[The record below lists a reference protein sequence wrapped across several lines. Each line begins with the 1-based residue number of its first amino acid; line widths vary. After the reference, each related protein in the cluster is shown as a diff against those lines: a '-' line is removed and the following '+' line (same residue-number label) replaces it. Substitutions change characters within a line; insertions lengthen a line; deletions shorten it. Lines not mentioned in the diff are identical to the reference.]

1 MIKRHY
7 FITIL
12 IVFLSS
18 CASKKDVYYF
28 QDIDNSVV
36 EQSFKFLN
44 IQLGDILDIK
54 IKALEPE
61 SVSIFER
68 QPSLG
73 VQQQQ
78 VQNRVIDGYLVANDG
93 TISLPIIGTIQ
104 AANKSTQTL
113 ALEVE
118 KALDSYIRDPSVNV
132 RILNFKF
139 SALGEVKT
147 PGTFTVMEELI
158 SIPQALGLAGDLTI
172 NGDRKH
178 MLLIRNV
185 NGLKQKHVIDL
196 TKSDLL
202 QSPFYY
208 LNQNDII
215 YVKPNNAR
223 VKSSGFIGDV
233 KTLTSILSL
242 AVSLFIVITR

>member
-7 FITIL
+7 FKIIL
-12 IVFLSS
+12 IIFLSS

-28 QDIDNSVV
+28 QDVGNSVV
-36 EQSFKFLN
+36 DQSFEFLN

-68 QPSLG
+68 QPSTG
-73 VQQQQ
+73 IQPQQ

-93 TISLPIIGTIQ
+93 TITLPIIGTIY

-113 ALEVE
+113 ALELE
-118 KALDSYIRDPSVNV
+118 KALDNYIIDPSVNV

-139 SALGEVKT
+139 SVLGEVKT
-147 PGTFTVMEELI
+147 PGTFTVMEEMI
-158 SIPQALGLAGDLTI
+158 SLPQAIGLAGDLTI
-172 NGDRKH
+172 SGDRKN

-185 NGLKQKHVIDL
+185 NGLKQKHDIDL

-208 LNQNDII
+208 LKQNDII
-215 YVKPNNAR
+215 YVKPNNVR

-233 KTLTSILSL
+233 RTITSIMSL